1 MSTEVRTVNKDNEAN
16 VQRVERREAVVLS
29 PAVDILE
36 TEKDVLLLADMP
48 GVNEKNVDIDLHGN
62 SLTIKGHRET
72 PVPAGMELIRTE
84 YQPDYRYE
92 RQFTMGDTIDRE
104 KITAVMKDGVLRLT
118 LPKIKELAPRR
129 IEVKAC

>member
-72 PVPAGMELIRTE
+72 PVSAGMELIRTE

-118 LPKIKELAPRR
+118 LPKVKELAPRR